1 MNGRLYRLTPAGG
14 KPNHY
19 TDSYASA
26 LVKLLGPDV
35 EATADASWSDNDR
48 TRFELHS
55 LRVDQSMSV
64 SGITVERIA

>member
-26 LVKLLGPDV
+26 LAVLGAHWQSDLDRLQPGQTARRDDV
-35 EATADASWSDNDR
+35 AGA
-48 TRFELHS
+48 
-55 LRVDQSMSV
+55 
-64 SGITVERIA
+64 TVERVA

>member
-26 LVKLLGPDV
+26 LAVLGQKYHLALN
-35 EATADASWSDNDR
+35 E
-48 TRFELHS
+48 
-55 LRVDQSMSV
+55 LRV
-64 SGITVERIA
+64 GEPITFEEGPTVERVA

>member
-26 LVKLLGPDV
+26 LAKSDV
-35 EATADASWSDNDR
+35 GEYHLKQLPVGAAR
-48 TRFELHS
+48 T
-55 LRVDQSMSV
+55 D
-64 SGITVERIA
+64 GNGTIVERVA

>member
-26 LVKLLGPDV
+26 LAVLGPEYAEDLSSAEV
-35 EATADASWSDNDR
+35 G
-48 TRFELHS
+48 EL
-55 LRVDQSMSV
+55 SV
-64 SGITVERIA
+64 LNGTTVERVA

>member
-26 LVKLLGPDV
+26 LAVLK
-35 EATADASWSDNDR
+35 AASDR
-48 TRFELHS
+48 PVGTQLANVGVGGVMQFGLYH
-55 LRVDQSMSV
+55 
-64 SGITVERIA
+64 VERIA

>member
-26 LVKLLGPDV
+26 LAKLG
-35 EATADASWSDNDR
+35 AR
-48 TRFELHS
+48 TNVLTR
-55 LRVDQSMSV
+55 LRVGECIRLHDTPIKV
-64 SGITVERIA
+64 VERVA

>member
-26 LVKLLGPDV
+26 LAKSGLPDYPAARRLL
-35 EATADASWSDNDR
+35 DAIEVGESEWFNG
-48 TRFELHS
+48 LK
-55 LRVDQSMSV
+55 
-64 SGITVERIA
+64 VERIA

>member
-26 LVKLLGPDV
+26 LVKVGEHLGMHFL
-35 EATADASWSDNDR
+35 S
-48 TRFELHS
+48 ELE
-55 LRVDQSMSV
+55 VGQKV
-64 SGITVERIA
+64 GVTNYGTVERVA

>member
-26 LVKLLGPDV
+26 LAALGPEYAKDLS
-35 EATADASWSDNDR
+35 TAEVG
-48 TRFELHS
+48 EL
-55 LRVDQSMSV
+55 SV
-64 SGITVERIA
+64 LNGTTVERVA

>member
-26 LVKLLGPDV
+26 LGRLNTDYDKRSLWRLQVGQRFT
-35 EATADASWSDNDR
+35 ATDASGSR
-48 TRFELHS
+48 P
-55 LRVDQSMSV
+55 
-64 SGITVERIA
+64 GINMDCEGTTVERVA

>member
-26 LVKLLGPDV
+26 LAVLGTEYAEDLS
-35 EATADASWSDNDR
+35 TAEVG
-48 TRFELHS
+48 ELS
-55 LRVDQSMSV
+55 EL
-64 SGITVERIA
+64 SGVTVERVA

>member
-26 LVKLLGPDV
+26 ALRYGPPFV
-35 EATADASWSDNDR
+35 GAVDR
-48 TRFELHS
+48 LQVGEQVVLPCDT
-55 LRVDQSMSV
+55 
-64 SGITVERIA
+64 IVERVA

>member
-26 LVKLLGPDV
+26 VQRLGGDHLFLCSL
-35 EATADASWSDNDR
+35 ELGESR
-48 TRFELHS
+48 THRYY
-55 LRVDQSMSV
+55 
-64 SGITVERIA
+64 TVERVA

>member
-26 LVKLLGPDV
+26 LVALRGSSERPVGMQLADVPLGGV
-35 EATADASWSDNDR
+35 MQ
-48 TRFELHS
+48 FGLYH
-55 LRVDQSMSV
+55 
-64 SGITVERIA
+64 VERVA

>member
-26 LVKLLGPDV
+26 LAVLGP
-35 EATADASWSDNDR
+35 SWALDLARLPVGDDIWC
-48 TRFELHS
+48 T
-55 LRVDQSMSV
+55 D
-64 SGITVERIA
+64 GWTVERVA

>member
-26 LVKLLGPDV
+26 RNRMPSEV
-35 EATADASWSDNDR
+35 EAQILDDLEVDDAFGTTDG
-48 TRFELHS
+48 T
-55 LRVDQSMSV
+55 
-64 SGITVERIA
+64 TVERVA

>member
-26 LVKLLGPDV
+26 LAVLGTEGID
-35 EATADASWSDNDR
+35 
-48 TRFELHS
+48 HS
-55 LRVDQSMSV
+55 QALQAMEVGESLMRNFARPVF
-64 SGITVERIA
+64 VERVA

>member
-26 LVKLLGPDV
+26 LAKLPEDLDERYLGALGVGDRLV
-35 EATADASWSDNDR
+35 LSDD
-48 TRFELHS
+48 TWE
-55 LRVDQSMSV
+55 RV
-64 SGITVERIA
+64 A

>member
-26 LVKLLGPDV
+26 LTALGAEYAEDLS
-35 EATADASWSDNDR
+35 TAEVG
-48 TRFELHS
+48 EL
-55 LRVDQSMSV
+55 SV
-64 SGITVERIA
+64 LDGTTVERIA

>member
-26 LVKLLGPDV
+26 LAQLPPGYEGFLSGLEVGPPVSIHRVYTEEGNRV
-35 EATADASWSDNDR
+35 ET
-48 TRFELHS
+48 
-55 LRVDQSMSV
+55 V
-64 SGITVERIA
+64 GTVERVA

>member
-26 LVKLLGPDV
+26 LAKLPTKDYAVKLKNLEVGETLSV
-35 EATADASWSDNDR
+35 AACTLAADY
-48 TRFELHS
+48 ELWHS
-55 LRVDQSMSV
+55 QP
-64 SGITVERIA
+64 IFVERVA

>member
-26 LVKLLGPDV
+26 LTVLGPNWAKELAELAVGEDIWWMNGW
-35 EATADASWSDNDR
+35 DA
-48 TRFELHS
+48 
-55 LRVDQSMSV
+55 
-64 SGITVERIA
+64 VERIA

>member
-26 LVKLLGPDV
+26 SAKVPDPRDLAKLDHLDVGETLSVVKCSRGPGY
-35 EATADASWSDNDR
+35 
-48 TRFELHS
+48 ELWHQEGTWE
-55 LRVDQSMSV
+55 RV
-64 SGITVERIA
+64 A